1 MNTDL
6 LVSTLTHIILLPPF
20 CLILGALLGMLVARW
35 KPRTG
40 RALTVL
46 SLAVLV
52 ALSTTAGARLLMQ
65 PLERLAI
72 PLDLARINGAGAI
85 VILAAGRLERAPEY
99 GGMDIPDRIAL
110 ARLRYGAHLQHRT
123 GLPILVTGGIPTHGG
138 PQEPNARMMARALRD
153 DFRTPVTWLEEAS
166 TTTAENAAFS
176 ARILKA
182 NQVQH
187 ILLVTDALHMARAER
202 VFARSGL
209 HVTAAPT
216 MFHTTAPLK
225 TAHFVPSISA
235 IQNSYYASYEL
246 AGMAWY
252 RLREALG
259 RN

>member
-6 LVSTLTHIILLPPF
+6 LVSALTHIILLPPF
-20 CLILGALLGMLVARW
+20 CLIVGALLGMLVARR
-35 KPRTG
+35 KPRAG
-40 RALTVL
+40 RALTGL

-52 ALSTTAGARLLMQ
+52 AFTTTAGARLLMQ

-72 PLDLARINGAGAI
+72 PLDPARIDGAGAI
-85 VILAAGRLERAPEY
+85 VILAAGRLEQAPEY
-99 GGMDIPDRIAL
+99 GGKDIPDRIGL

-123 GLPILVTGGIPTHGG
+123 GLPILVTGGIPPGERR
-138 PQEPNARMMARALRD
+138 EPNARMMARALRD
-153 DFRTPVTWLEEAS
+153 DFRTPVAWLEEAS

-176 ARILKA
+176 ARILKG
-182 NQVQH
+182 NKVQR
-187 ILLVTDALHMARAER
+187 IVLVTDALHMARAER
-202 VFARSGL
+202 VFARNGL
-209 HVTAAPT
+209 QVIAAPT
-216 MFHTTAPLK
+216 MFHSTGPLRA
-225 TAHFVPSISA
+225 AHFVPSVSA

>member
-6 LVSTLTHIILLPPF
+6 LASALTHIVLLPPF

-35 KPRTG
+35 KPRAG
-40 RALTVL
+40 RALTL
-46 SLAVLV
+46 ASLAVLV

-72 PLDLARINGAGAI
+72 PLDPSRIHGAGAI
-85 VILAAGRLERAPEY
+85 VILAAGRVEQAPEY
-99 GGMDIPDRIAL
+99 GGKDIPDRVAL

-123 GLPILVTGGIPTHGG
+123 GLPILVSGGVPPGALL
-138 PQEPNARMMARALRD
+138 EPNARMLARTLRD
-153 DFRTPVTWLEEAS
+153 DFRTPVAWLEEAS

-182 NQVQH
+182 NKVRR
-187 ILLVTDALHMARAER
+187 IVLVTDALHMARAER
-202 VFARSGL
+202 VFARTGL
-209 HVTAAPT
+209 EVIAAPT
-216 MFHTTAPLK
+216 MFHSTGPLRA
-225 TAHFVPSISA
+225 AHFVPSVLA

-246 AGMAWY
+246 VGMAWY